1 MALSG
6 MVKPIS
12 LRLRSAE
19 ILRRAHAALDR
30 GRQQELKQ
38 AHNTRVLERAREIV
52 ARRREQDRLRRCAR
66 LAARKAMLL
75 TKDAFVKISASASND
90 IDRERWHERQKMVE
104 AALME
109 IVEKR

>member
-1 MALSG
+1 

-12 LRLRSAE
+12 LRLRNAE

-38 AHNTRVLERAREIV
+38 AHNARVLERAREIV
-52 ARRREQDRLRRCAR
+52 ARRQEQDRLRRCAR
-66 LAARKAMLL
+66 LSAHKAILL
-75 TKDAFVKISASASND
+75 AKGAFAKITASASND
-90 IDRERWHERQKMVE
+90 IDRERWRERQKMVE

>member
-1 MALSG
+1 
-6 MVKPIS
+6 MVSPIS
-12 LRLRSAE
+12 LRIRHAKILADARAALGSE
-19 ILRRAHAALDR
+19 RQEELRRSHSAAVNR
-30 GRQQELKQ
+30 
-38 AHNTRVLERAREIV
+38 RAREIV
-52 ARRREQDRLRRCAR
+52 ARRQEQDRLQRCAR

-90 IDRERWHERQKMVE
+90 IDRERWRERQKMVE